1 MSTTQA
7 ERATRFHQLHVP
19 GKPVVLFN
27 VWDAGSAV
35 AVAKA
40 GAPAIATGSWS
51 VAAAHGVED
60 GEALPLDA
68 VLANASRIVRAV
80 DVPVTIDFEAGY
92 GVTPEDVGASV
103 AALLSTGA
111 IGVNIEDR
119 FIGRDG
125 LQTPADQ
132 AKRLAAVRN
141 AADKASV
148 PLFINA
154 RTDIF
159 LNAPADK
166 HSSVMVDEAITRS
179 HAYAEAGASG
189 FFVPGLVDEALLAR
203 VCRESPL
210 PVNLMMSQGC
220 APVAL
225 RERLAIRVVGKA
237 GAPHRPIPAKEPA
250 ARCRVESVSRNGRSH
265 PCRENT
271 RYSKPLLLQHSSW

>member
-1 MSTTQA
+1 METAMSQSQA
-7 ERATRFHQLHVP
+7 ERATHFHQLHVP
-19 GKPVVLFN
+19 GKPVVLYN
-27 VWDAGSAV
+27 VWDAGSAI

-68 VLANASRIVRAV
+68 VLTNASRIVRAV
-80 DVPVTIDFEAGY
+80 DIPVTIDFEAGY
-92 GVTPEDVGASV
+92 GATPEDVGASV
-103 AALLSTGA
+103 AALLATGA

-132 AKRLAAVRN
+132 AKRLEAARSE
-141 AADKASV
+141 ADKAGV
-148 PLFINA
+148 RLFINA

-159 LNAPADK
+159 LNAPAAT
-166 HSSVMVDEAITRS
+166 HSPAMVDEAIARS
-179 HAYAEAGASG
+179 HAYAAAGASG

-210 PVNLMMSQGC
+210 PVNLMMFAA
-220 APVAL
+220 APS
-225 RERLAIRVVGKA
+225 
-237 GAPHRPIPAKEPA
+237 A
-250 ARCRVESVSRNGRSH
+250 ARCAELGVARISHGPGPYRAFARWLEESARAV
-265 PCRENT
+265 
-271 RYSKPLLLQHSSW
+271 YA